1 MEKKELLEV
10 LIDTAALDLEKVNDP
25 YQHGMLTIAIM
36 DAYAKYDVVPNCFK
50 NNNDKNSN
58 KQLKEQK
65 TELAAKP
72 VSQKQ
77 EKEIEDILNTTS
89 RAEEQEEEKHETK
102 PENVIPTKDD
112 LKNEPPQATNL
123 NPEAKI
129 NVAEIVNN
137 SAATE
142 KEKEQHEENKAEID
156 ITSPQWTEK
165 HLTTDEL
172 DNTWTPAMRANKPL
186 VESFKRLKRVCTD
199 GIKSGKITVQWLNE
213 RIAECTGK
221 HIMDFRT
228 KHKSGCPAIFN
239 PRAVMIIESYVSKKV
254 TELFKNAA

>member
-1 MEKKELLEV
+1 MKKEELLEV

-25 YQHGMLTIAIM
+25 YQHGMLAIAIM
-36 DAYAKYDVVPNCFK
+36 DAYAKYGIIPDCFK
-50 NNNDKNSN
+50 SNNNKNSG
-58 KQLKEQK
+58 KQPEKQK

-89 RAEEQEEEKHETK
+89 RAEEQEKEKRETR

-123 NPEAKI
+123 NPEAKV

-137 SAATE
+137 SAAAE
-142 KEKEQHEENKAEID
+142 KEKVQHEENKTKID
-156 ITSPQWTEK
+156 ITSPEWTEK

-172 DNTWTPAMRANKPL
+172 DDTWTPAMRANKPL

-228 KHKSGCPAIFN
+228 KDKNGYPAIFS
-239 PRAVMIIESYVSKKV
+239 PHAVMIIESYVSKKV